1 MRAALIGGTLGALLT
16 LPVPG
21 WGAEAL
27 DACVSCHAEEEDSD
41 LSTPV
46 EEWRRSVH
54 AEAEV
59 SCDGCHGG
67 NPHEEDEELSMDE
80 GDAGFLGAPG
90 WADVSEFCEAC
101 HEEILDAYHQSV
113 VGTIIEEGV
122 KAAVCTTCH
131 MHEGHAIAHADPR
144 EILTE
149 AARAGLDGISRII
162 DVSRLDREVKEIRQ
176 RAVVITHT
184 YDRERIAEFAGVAH
198 ARLDAVASETLE
210 LEGEAVFRRSIH
222 GVAAKHIKYELDTA
236 DGV

>member
-16 LPVPG
+16 SPVPG

-80 GDAGFLGAPG
+80 GDAGFLGAPAG
-90 WADVSEFCEAC
+90 RTSRSSARPVMKRS
-101 HEEILDAYHQSV
+101 SMP
-113 VGTIIEEGV
+113 II
-122 KAAVCTTCH
+122 
-131 MHEGHAIAHADPR
+131 
-144 EILTE
+144 
-149 AARAGLDGISRII
+149 RA
-162 DVSRLDREVKEIRQ
+162 
-176 RAVVITHT
+176 
-184 YDRERIAEFAGVAH
+184 
-198 ARLDAVASETLE
+198 
-210 LEGEAVFRRSIH
+210 
-222 GVAAKHIKYELDTA
+222 
-236 DGV
+236 